1 MPKTTNLNLEIGPVS
16 TELFSEFRTKLNGN
30 NDGVTVD
37 KSNMQLIDDWAGG
50 VNELLDGLADLL
62 AAI

>member
-37 KSNMQLIDDWAGG
+37 KSNMQLIDDWAGTVNGLLTG
-50 VNELLDGLADLL
+50 VETLL